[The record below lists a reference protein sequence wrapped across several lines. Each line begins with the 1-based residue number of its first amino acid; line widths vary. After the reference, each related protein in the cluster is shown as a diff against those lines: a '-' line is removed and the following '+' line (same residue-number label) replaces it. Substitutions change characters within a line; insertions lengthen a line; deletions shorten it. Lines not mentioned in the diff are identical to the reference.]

1 MPVGSDGIRGHED
14 CRPCFRSSACSI
26 WEIDDLH
33 DMNVSGCIETVFWV
47 SVGFVFYAYA
57 GYPLLLMLIG
67 LVRNRP
73 IKKAPF
79 QPTVSFIIT
88 AYNEEKRIGEKL
100 LNTLRQDYPRELLD
114 LVVASD
120 CSTDTTDDLVR
131 SFESS
136 GIRLV
141 RSDTKGGKEAA
152 QKLAVDSTSGDILVF
167 SDTATMLEPTAIS
180 TIVRNFSD
188 PTVGCVSSVD
198 RFIDTDGTVSGEGA
212 YVRYEMLLRHL
223 ETRVN
228 TLVGLSGSFFAAR
241 RSVCQGWAPDL
252 QSDFNTLLNSVRSG
266 LRGVADPESVGFY
279 KNLSDQKKEYERK
292 VRTIVR
298 GISVFM
304 RSLSLLNPLRYHLFA
319 WQLFSH
325 KLCRWLVPFAMI
337 AALVTNAVLASSSLF
352 FQGTL
357 VAQVVFYS
365 VALAYLATKRLPSFG
380 MLRIPSFFVM
390 VNLSILDAWIRY
402 FRGER
407 IVSWSPSKR

>member
-1 MPVGSDGIRGHED
+1 
-14 CRPCFRSSACSI
+14 
-26 WEIDDLH
+26 
-33 DMNVSGCIETVFWV
+33 MNVSGCIETVFWV

-73 IKKAPF
+73 VKKAPF

-100 LNTLRQDYPRELLD
+100 LNMLRQDYPRELLD

-152 QKLAVDSTSGDILVF
+152 QKLAVDSTSGEILVF
-167 SDTATMLEPTAIS
+167 SDTATMLEPTAIT
-180 TIVRNFSD
+180 TIVKNFSD

-198 RFIDTDGTVSGEGA
+198 RFIDADGTVSGEGA

-252 QSDFNTLLNSVRSG
+252 QSDFNTLLNSVRAG

-304 RSLSLLNPLRYHLFA
+304 RSLSLLNPFKYHLFA

-337 AALVTNAVLASSSLF
+337 AALVANAVLAASSLF
-352 FQGTL
+352 FQEIL
-357 VAQVVFYS
+357 AAQVVFYA